1 MGHSFG
7 GLIVQLLMDRGLG
20 AAAVSIGGVTPKGV
34 WRLPFS
40 AMKAAA
46 PVLRNPLN
54 YWRTVMLTRQQFRY
68 AFANVM
74 TTGETDE
81 AYDRYAVPGPGRPVF
96 EQAFANLSPN
106 PPNAIDRARSNRA
119 PLLLIAGAAD
129 HQVPPAQNLVNH
141 TLYAPSK
148 ALTSFQESPSAPI

>member
-1 MGHSFG
+1 
-7 GLIVQLLMDRGLG
+7 
-20 AAAVSIGGVTPKGV
+20 
-34 WRLPFS
+34 
-40 AMKAAA
+40 
-46 PVLRNPLN
+46 
-54 YWRTVMLTRQQFRY
+54 MLTRQQFRY

-148 ALTSFQESPSAPI
+148 ALTSFQEFPLRSHLIIAQPGWREVAEVALHWAETNMRTRVRRQRVYAI